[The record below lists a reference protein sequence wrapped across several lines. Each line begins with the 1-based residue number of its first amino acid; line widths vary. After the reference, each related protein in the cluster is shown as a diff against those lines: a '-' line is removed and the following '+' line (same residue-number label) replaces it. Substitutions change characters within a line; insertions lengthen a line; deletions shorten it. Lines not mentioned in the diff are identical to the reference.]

1 MGDELAVEHLTVARA
16 GRTVVRDVSF
26 TLAPGDVVTVV
37 GPNGAGKSS
46 LLEAT
51 LGLLPP
57 VSGFV
62 SFGGIPLRDL
72 GARARVFSY
81 MPDDAEPPPEVRVER
96 LVRHAER
103 FGRPS
108 SRLAT
113 DLVEL
118 LGLKKLLGQRAGN
131 LSRGQRRR

>member
-1 MGDELAVEHLTVARA
+1 MMGDELAVEHLTVERS

-26 TLAPGDVVTVV
+26 TVAPGDIVTVV

-57 VSGFV
+57 ASGSV
-62 SFGGIPLRDL
+62 SFRKVPVRGLET
-72 GARARVFSY
+72 RARVFSY
-81 MPDDAEPPPEVRVER
+81 MPDDAEPPPEVRVET
-96 LVRHAER
+96 LVAHAER
-103 FGRPS
+103 FGQPS

-118 LGLKKLLGQRAGN
+118 L
-131 LSRGQRRR
+131 

>member
-1 MGDELAVEHLTVARA
+1 MGDELAVEQLTVARA

-46 LLEAT
+46 NLEAT
-51 LGLLPP
+51 LGLLRP
-57 VSGFV
+57 VSGSV

-81 MPDDAEPPPEVRVER
+81 MPDDAGQPPEVRVER
-96 LVRHAER
+96 LVGTAELFR
-103 FGRPS
+103 RPS
-108 SRLAT
+108 WIVAT
-113 DLVEL
+113 GVLVM
-118 LGLKKLLGQRAGN
+118 LGL
-131 LSRGQRRR
+131 